1 MGARGEGGKPDA
13 DLTVAWSQAIFE
25 DSTLGVGVAY
35 QRSIYKRRRGLAGHL
50 FPADPKRR
58 AIVLGL
64 AAASG
69 ASLLLG
75 LAVFWQSDSRTTE
88 QTVQVEVS
96 ENAGTARRAS
106 LAPPSDLPFEP
117 RVLPS
122 VAEREARVAGDPD
135 SVSGWRSITV
145 APGDSLSLVF
155 NRIGASRHDL
165 QAILDIDKEVLKN
178 LTNLSPGQT
187 FRFKLAGD
195 KVEGMVFEKDY
206 LTSVRVNRKGE
217 KFVAEW
223 MREKPEIREAVAR
236 AEITHSLFIDGQ
248 RAGLSDK
255 TLMEFI
261 GVFGWDVDFLRELQR
276 GDRFSVVFEEIFK
289 DGEKVA
295 TGRILAAEFINQGKR
310 LRALLYEN
318 SDGISGYYTDKGEAM
333 RKAFLRTP
341 VNFTRI
347 SSRFSLARKHPILN
361 RIRAHRGVDYSA
373 PTGTPIQ
380 AVADGKVSFAG
391 WKGGY
396 GKVVQLQHGSTYSTL
411 YGHMS
416 NFARGMRSGQSVR
429 QGQTIG
435 YVGRTGLAT
444 GPHLH
449 YEFHINGVHRDPL
462 AVKLP
467 NALPLDK
474 KYMAD
479 FLLRATPLVARLE
492 KIGDELEGTDTMV
505 ADIEKSSVRKP
516 KPAER

>member
-1 MGARGEGGKPDA
+1 M
-13 DLTVAWSQAIFE
+13 
-25 DSTLGVGVAY
+25 AY
-35 QRSIYKRRRGLAGHL
+35 QRSIYKRRTGLGGYLSSAAPNRRALIIGLASAGAVGLWFALGALWHGDSGKSKELAHAELGH
-50 FPADPKRR
+50 
-58 AIVLGL
+58 
-64 AAASG
+64 G
-69 ASLLLG
+69 ASN
-75 LAVFWQSDSRTTE
+75 SRETP
-88 QTVQVEVS
+88 Q
-96 ENAGTARRAS
+96 AS
-106 LAPPSDLPFEP
+106 LTPKADLPFEP
-117 RVLPS
+117 RVLAAPPHEG
-122 VAEREARVAGDPD
+122 VGLGAQVDAT
-135 SVSGWRSITV
+135 SGWRSITV
-145 APGDSLSLVF
+145 GPGDNLSLVF
-155 NRIGASRHDL
+155 NRIGASRNDL
-165 QAILDIDKEVLKN
+165 QAILDVNKDVLDT
-178 LTNLSPGQT
+178 LTRLSPGQT

-195 KVEGMVFEKDY
+195 RVTGMVFEKDY
-206 LTSVRVNRKGE
+206 LTSVRIKRQGD
-217 KFVAEW
+217 KFSAEW
-223 MREKPEIREAVAR
+223 VREKPEIREASAR

-276 GDRFSVVFEEIFK
+276 GDRFSVVFEEIYK
-289 DGEKVA
+289 DGERVA

-318 SDGISGYYTDKGEAM
+318 SAGISGYYTDKGEAM

-380 AVADGKVSFAG
+380 AVADGKVTFAG

-467 NALPLDK
+467 NALPLEQ

-479 FLLRATPLVARLE
+479 FKSHATPLVARLE
-492 KIGDELEGTDTMV
+492 KISEELDASDTMV
-505 ADIEKSSVRKP
+505 AEMEKLPKDKAKSS
-516 KPAER
+516 ER

>member
-1 MGARGEGGKPDA
+1 M
-13 DLTVAWSQAIFE
+13 T
-25 DSTLGVGVAY
+25 Y
-35 QRSIYKRRRGLAGHL
+35 QRSIYKRRTGLVQYLSAG
-50 FPADPKRR
+50 APKRR
-58 AIVLGL
+58 ALFLGL
-64 AAASG
+64 AGMAG
-69 ASLLLG
+69 AGLLTILLLDQHRDRPLPSG
-75 LAVFWQSDSRTTE
+75 LPHAEIGPEATGEGTTHRE
-88 QTVQVEVS
+88 
-96 ENAGTARRAS
+96 S
-106 LAPPSDLPFEP
+106 LSPSSALPFEP
-117 RVLPS
+117 RVLRPLS
-122 VAEREARVAGDPD
+122 QEESLVGTHEDTMP
-135 SVSGWRSITV
+135 GWRSVTV
-145 APGDSLSLVF
+145 GPGDNLSLVF
-155 NRIGASRHDL
+155 NRISASRNDL
-165 QAILDIDKEVLKN
+165 QAILDLNKDTLTT

-187 FRFKLAGD
+187 FRFKLKGD
-195 KVEGMVFEKDY
+195 RVEGMVFEKDY
-206 LTSVRVNRKGE
+206 LTSVRIKRDGE
-217 KFVAEW
+217 KFSAEW
-223 MREKPEIREAVAR
+223 VRETPEIREATAR

-276 GDRFSVVFEEIFK
+276 GDTFSVVFEEIYK

-295 TGRILAAEFINQGKR
+295 TGRIIAAEFINQGKR

-318 SDGISGYYTDKGEAM
+318 ADGISGYYTDKGEAM

-396 GKVVQLQHGSTYSTL
+396 GKVIQLQHGSTYSTL

-416 NFARGMRSGQSVR
+416 NFSRGMRAGQPVR

-479 FLLRATPLVARLE
+479 FKLRATPLVARLE
-492 KIGDELEGTDTMV
+492 EISGDSDSSDSMV
-505 ADIEKSSVRKP
+505 AEIEKSSSGKSKAP
-516 KPAER
+516 KP

>member
-1 MGARGEGGKPDA
+1 M
-13 DLTVAWSQAIFE
+13 
-25 DSTLGVGVAY
+25 AY
-35 QRSIYKRRRGLAGHL
+35 QRSIYRRRALLGALAKLTGRQRAAVL
-50 FPADPKRR
+50 FAGIITISALVFVLHNGSSDEDR
-58 AIVLGL
+58 A
-64 AAASG
+64 S
-69 ASLLLG
+69 ASLIAGDEDQPSSDKAGRPQPLQP
-75 LAVFWQSDSRTTE
+75 LAE
-88 QTVQVEVS
+88 
-96 ENAGTARRAS
+96 
-106 LAPPSDLPFEP
+106 LPFEP
-117 RVLPS
+117 RVALAA
-122 VAEREARVAGDPD
+122 VAPD
-135 SVSGWRSITV
+135 GAPDDGTQDGQGWRTV
-145 APGDSLSLVF
+145 AVGPGDNLSLVF
-155 NRIGASRHDL
+155 NRIGANRQDL
-165 QAILDIDKEVLKN
+165 QAILDISKDTLR
-178 LTNLSPGQT
+178 TFSSLSPGQT
-187 FRFKLAGD
+187 LRFKLAQGRVD
-195 KVEGMVFEKDY
+195 ALVFEKDF
-206 LTSVRVNRKGE
+206 LTSVRITRAKD
-217 KFVAEW
+217 KFSAEW
-223 MREKPEIREAVAR
+223 IKEKPEIREASAL

-276 GDRFSVVFEEIFK
+276 GDRFSVIFEEIYK

-310 LRALLYEN
+310 LRAILYEN
-318 SDGISGYYTDKGEAM
+318 DQGISGYFTDKGEAM

-380 AVADGKVSFAG
+380 SVADGKVTFAG
-391 WKGGY
+391 WRGGY
-396 GKVVQLQHGSTYSTL
+396 GKVIQLQHGSTYSTL

-416 NFARGMRSGQSVR
+416 NFARGIRRGETVH

-449 YEFHINGVHRDPL
+449 YEFLINGVHRDPL

-467 NALPLDK
+467 NALPLDG

-479 FLLRATPLVARLE
+479 FKASTTPLVAKLE
-492 KIGDELEGTDTMV
+492 RIAEDSDAPDTMV
-505 ADIEKSSVRKP
+505 ARIDKDSGEAIKQSRKP
-516 KPAER
+516 